1 MQVFERNSFC
11 VCSCY
16 NTARIDEKWKEQEEM
31 LLQVCLELAQNQ
43 RGMESLT

>member
-1 MQVFERNSFC
+1 MKAFERNSFC

-16 NTARIDEKWKEQEEM
+16 NIARIDEKWKEQEEM

-43 RGMESLT
+43 GSMGRLT